1 MEWIDLRS
9 DTVTKPTEQ
18 MRKAMKIAKVGDD
31 VYGEDPTIN
40 RLQEMSAERLGK
52 EAGLFVP
59 SGTMGNLAAI
69 LAHCA
74 RGDEVILGH
83 LSHTYLN
90 EAGGTAVL
98 GGVHSYILQNQSD
111 GTILLGDLVDAIH
124 PDDVH
129 QPISRLICIE
139 NTHNRCGGSPLTVEY
154 TRSLCDSA
162 HEHGLL
168 VHIDGA
174 RIFNAAAAL
183 CVSPSE
189 LSSPA
194 DSVTFCLSKGLGAP
208 VGSVICGTSAFIR
221 KAHRIRKQLGGG
233 MRQAGVLAAAGIVA
247 LEVMVDRL
255 EEDHQRA
262 KRFSDAISK
271 YPGINLEYPTP
282 RSNMVFF
289 RVVDFEPQEFV
300 RLLAEKKIRIGSP
313 IGVSFRIVFHY
324 QIDDPALDH
333 VLESFTQIFDR
344 A

>member
-9 DTVTKPTEQ
+9 DTVTQPTEQ
-18 MRKAMKIAKVGDD
+18 MRKAMEIAEVGDD

-40 RLQEMSAERLGK
+40 RLQEMSAARLGK

-74 RGDEVILGH
+74 RGEEVILGH
-83 LSHTYLN
+83 LSHTYLY

-98 GGVHSYILQNQSD
+98 GGIPSYILQNQSD
-111 GTILLGDLVDAIH
+111 GTILMGDLVAAIH
-124 PDDVH
+124 PEDVH
-129 QPISRLICIE
+129 QPMSRLFCIE

-154 TRSLCDSA
+154 TRSLCDTA

-183 CVSPSE
+183 GVSPSE
-189 LSSPA
+189 LCSPA
-194 DSVTFCLSKGLGAP
+194 DSVTYCLSKGLGAP
-208 VGSVICGTSAFIR
+208 VGSVICGTSTFIR

-233 MRQAGVLAAAGIVA
+233 MRQAGILAAAGIVA

-255 EEDHQRA
+255 GEDHQRA
-262 KRFSDAISK
+262 KRFSDAIGK
-271 YPGINLEYPTP
+271 YPGIHLDYATP
-282 RSNMVFF
+282 PSNMVFF
-289 RVVDFEPQEFV
+289 QVAGVEPQDFV
-300 RLLAEKKIRIGSP
+300 RLMAKKKIRIGSP
-313 IGVSFRIVFHY
+313 RGSSFRVVFHY

-333 VLESFTQIFDR
+333 VLESFTQIFGR

>member
-9 DTVTKPTEQ
+9 DTVTKPTAE
-18 MRKAMKIAKVGDD
+18 MREAMKIAEVGDD

-40 RLQEMSAERLGK
+40 RLQEMSAEILGK

-74 RGDEVILGH
+74 RGDEVIHGH
-83 LSHTYLN
+83 LSHTYLL

-98 GGVHSYILQNQSD
+98 GGVPSYILQNQSD
-111 GTILLGDLVDAIH
+111 GTVLLDDLVDGIH

-129 QPISRLICIE
+129 QPRSRLVCIE

-154 TRSLCDSA
+154 TRSLCDTA

-174 RIFNAAAAL
+174 RIFNAAVAL
-183 CVSPSE
+183 NVTPSE
-189 LSSPA
+189 LSAPA

-208 VGSVICGTSAFIR
+208 VGSVICGTSTFIR
-221 KAHRIRKQLGGG
+221 KAHRIRKLLGGE
-233 MRQAGVLAAAGIVA
+233 MRQAGILAAAGIVA
-247 LEVMVDRL
+247 LETIVDRL
-255 EEDHQRA
+255 GEDHRRA
-262 KRFSDAISK
+262 MRFSETISK
-271 YPGINLEYPTP
+271 YQVIHLEYPTP
-282 RSNMVFF
+282 ASNMVFF
-289 RVVDFEPQEFV
+289 RVADIEPQKFV
-300 RLLAEKKIRIGSP
+300 SLMAEKKIRIGSP
-313 IGVSFRIVFHY
+313 RGKSFRVVFHH
-324 QIDDPALDH
+324 QIDDPAIDH
-333 VLESFTQIFDR
+333 VLESFAQVFGH

>member
-9 DTVTKPTEQ
+9 DTVTQPTAK
-18 MRKAMKIAKVGDD
+18 MRKAMEIAEVGDD

-74 RGDEVILGH
+74 RGEEVILGH
-83 LSHTYLN
+83 LSHTYLY

-111 GTILLGDLVDAIH
+111 GTILMDDLVDAIH
-124 PDDVH
+124 PEDVH
-129 QPISRLICIE
+129 QPISRLVCIE

-154 TRSLCDSA
+154 TRSLCDTA

-183 CVSPSE
+183 GVSTSE

-208 VGSVICGTSAFIR
+208 VGSVICGTNAFIR

-255 EEDHQRA
+255 GEDHQRA
-262 KRFSDAISK
+262 KRFSDAIGK
-271 YPGINLEYPTP
+271 YPGIHVEYPTP
-282 RSNMVFF
+282 PSSMVFF
-289 RVVDFEPQEFV
+289 RVADVESQEFV
-300 RLLAEKKIRIGSP
+300 RLMAEKGIRIGTPRGS
-313 IGVSFRIVFHY
+313 SFRVVFHY

-333 VLESFTQIFDR
+333 VLESFAQIFGG

>member
-9 DTVTKPTEQ
+9 DTVTKPTRE
-18 MRKAMKIAKVGDD
+18 MRKAMEIAEVGDD

-40 RLQEMSAERLGK
+40 RLQEMSAEILGK

-59 SGTMGNLAAI
+59 SGTMGNLAAV

-83 LSHTYLN
+83 LSHTYLY

-111 GTILLGDLVDAIH
+111 GTILPDDLVGAIH
-124 PDDVH
+124 SDDVH
-129 QPISRLICIE
+129 QPITRLVCIE

-154 TRSLCDSA
+154 THTICDRV
-162 HEHGLL
+162 HERGLL

-183 CVSPSE
+183 NVAPSE
-189 LSSPA
+189 LTAPA
-194 DSVTFCLSKGLGAP
+194 DTVTFCLSKGLGAP
-208 VGSVICGTSAFIR
+208 VGSVICGSSAFIR

-233 MRQAGVLAAAGIVA
+233 MRQAGILAAAGIVA
-247 LEVMVDRL
+247 LENMADRL
-255 EEDHQRA
+255 GEDHQRA
-262 KRFSDAISK
+262 KIFSETIGT
-271 YPGINLEYPTP
+271 YPGVHLEYESPP
-282 RSNMVFF
+282 SNMVFF
-289 RVVDFEPQEFV
+289 RVGDIEPHDLV
-300 RLLAEKKIRIGSP
+300 SSMAAKKIRLGTP
-313 IGVSFRIVFHY
+313 RGNSFRVVFHY

-333 VLESFTQIFDR
+333 VLESFAQVLKP